1 LNSFWHRIEVLLPE
15 GPMGL
20 ALDAMTGNVITRT
33 LFFRISFL
41 CSSYFFFSVLSHKS
55 FLLKCYFYTAK
66 TGVKE
71 KSPSDMVGITSGCLL
86 TEINGLD
93 LSELD
98 YKGTIKAL
106 KDATKP
112 VTLTLKSKQLL
123 EAKIEE
129 HQVSRAPT
137 KPLTNERPASNEFEV
152 KLRNTSK
159 KDMVVIKSGSDFII
173 KMVMPQN
180 AIVWT
185 VVV

>member
-1 LNSFWHRIEVLLPE
+1 MLNSFWHHIEVLLPE

-33 LFFRISFL
+33 LFFRVSFL
-41 CSSYFFFSVLSHKS
+41 CSSYFFFPSSHTS
-55 FLLKCYFYTAK
+55 LFFLCYFYTAK

-129 HQVSRAPT
+129 NQVSRAPT

-180 AIVWT
+180 AIVCR
-185 VVV
+185 